1 MYKIKLDDKYIYH
14 PWDKDLQI
22 SDPKLDTELNKNGS
36 FSFSIYPDN
45 PMYNNLEKLKS
56 KLHIMWFD
64 QNGNEKEIFRCRI
77 LSEETDFDGEKTV
90 TCEGDL
96 AFLLDTIQRPYSS
109 TVSPADRFR
118 QLINSHNSQVETDK
132 QFQIGNITVSGD
144 PAKVTENGYPDTRS
158 EIENKLLNV
167 YGGYI
172 RTKEQDGKYYIDYL
186 KEYENKEGQ
195 AVRYGENILDITKY
209 IKAEDIKTCIIP
221 IGATNT
227 ATGKAITIES
237 INNGVD
243 YLYDQAAVD
252 TFGRIYGTVS
262 FSDVESPNTL
272 KQKGQEQVEA
282 LKNLTVSIELTAVD
296 LKDLGYDVKEIAV
309 GDFIPVVSK
318 PHGINSYMQV
328 SKKSQNL
335 KKPEDSSIVLGSTIK
350 TLVENQN
357 IYNSGIQNV
366 IPAVNTAVNTANNAA
381 NTAEQI
387 RVEMDAVTNK
397 LWPINSIYISTVKV
411 NPMSFFGGT
420 WVPFGTG
427 KTLVGVDE
435 NDPDFAPG
443 KSGGHKA
450 LQKHNHSFSGNRTT
464 TEGGGV
470 HGHSFTG
477 TKKSVDQGGV
487 HSHKVTAKYYDG
499 QTAKGS
505 NYARWNDSGNK
516 STTWGSMN
524 NSPSH
529 AHTYTPAGSI
539 SSGGSHNHYYTPSGS
554 IGNSGSGDAQNL
566 QPYITVYMW
575 LRTG

>member
-1 MYKIKLDDKYIYH
+1 MYKVKINDKYIYH

-56 KLHIMWFD
+56 KLRIIWFD
-64 QNGNEKEIFRCRI
+64 QNGNEKEIFRCRV

-109 TVSPADRFR
+109 TVSPADRFT
-118 QLINSHNSQVETDK
+118 QLINAHNSQVEPDK
-132 QFQIGNITVSGD
+132 QFQIGNITMTGD
-144 PAKVTENGYPDTRS
+144 SVKVTENSYPDTRTD
-158 EIENKLLNV
+158 IENKLLNV

-172 RTKEQDGKYYIDYL
+172 RTREQNGKYYIDYL
-186 KEYENKEGQ
+186 KGYEDREGQ
-195 AVRYGENILDITKY
+195 SARYGENILDITKY

-221 IGATNT
+221 LGATNS
-227 ATGKAITIES
+227 ATGKAITIAS
-237 INNGVD
+237 VNNGVD
-243 YLYDQAAVD
+243 YLYDQSAVD
-252 TFGRIYGTVS
+252 TFGKIYGTVS

-309 GDFIPVVSK
+309 GDFIPVVSL

-357 IYNSGIQNV
+357 VYNSGIQNV
-366 IPAVNTAVNTANNAA
+366 IPAVNSAVNTANNAQ
-381 NTAEQI
+381 NTAEQV

-397 LWPINSIYISTVKV
+397 LYPVGSIYISVNNV
-411 NPMSFFGGT
+411 NPSTFFGGS
-420 WVPFGTG
+420 WVAFATG
-427 KTLVGVDE
+427 KTIVGVDTGQGE
-435 NDPDFAPG
+435 FNAVEKSGGDKNAMVIAHYHNVPAQNTTSGGTHDHDIYTRGGIFAPG
-443 KSGGHKA
+443 TSSASSLG
-450 LQKHNHSFSGNRTT
+450 FSDKNNG
-464 TEGGGV
+464 
-470 HGHSFTG
+470 
-477 TKKSVDQGGV
+477 
-487 HSHKVTAKYYDG
+487 
-499 QTAKGS
+499 
-505 NYARWNDSGNK
+505 K
-516 STTWGSMN
+516 STSAIIGDGN
-524 NSPSH
+524 HYHNIP
-529 AHTYTPAGSI
+529 AHNTN
-539 SSGGSHNHYYTPSGS
+539 SSGQSGA
-554 IGNSGSGDAQNL
+554 GKNL
-566 QPYITVYMW
+566 PPYITVYMW
-575 LRTG
+575 KRIG

>member
-1 MYKIKLDDKYIYH
+1 MYKVKLDDKYIYH

-22 SDPKLDTELNKNGS
+22 NDPKLDTELNKNGS
-36 FSFSIYPDN
+36 FSFAIYPDN
-45 PMYNNLEKLKS
+45 PMYNSLEKLKS
-56 KLHIMWFD
+56 KLHIIRFD
-64 QNGNEKEIFRCRI
+64 QNGNEKEIFRCRV

-132 QFQIGNITVSGD
+132 QFQAGNITVSGD
-144 PAKVTENGYPDTRS
+144 PAKVVENGYPDTRTD
-158 EIENKLLNV
+158 IENKLLNV

-172 RTKEQDGKYYIDYL
+172 RTREQDGKYYIDYL

-221 IGATNT
+221 LGATNS

-237 INNGVD
+237 VNNGVD

-252 TFGRIYGTVS
+252 AFGKIYGTAS
-262 FSDVESPNTL
+262 FSDVESPNIL

-282 LKNLTVSIELTAVD
+282 QKNLVVSIELTAVD

-309 GDFIPVVSK
+309 GDFIPVVSR

-381 NTAEQI
+381 NTAEQVK
-387 RVEMDAVTNK
+387 VEMDAITNK
-397 LWPINSIYISTVKV
+397 IWPVNSIYINTVNV
-411 NPMSFFGGT
+411 NPSTFLGGV
-420 WVPFGTG
+420 WVPFATG
-427 KTLVGVDE
+427 KTIVGVDTGQTE
-435 NDPDFAPG
+435 FNTPE
-443 KSGGHKA
+443 KSGGHKE
-450 LQKHNHSFSGNRTT
+450 LQ
-464 TEGGGV
+464 
-470 HGHSFTG
+470 
-477 TKKSVDQGGV
+477 
-487 HSHKVTAKYYDG
+487 
-499 QTAKGS
+499 
-505 NYARWNDSGNK
+505 
-516 STTWGSMN
+516 
-524 NSPSH
+524 SH
-529 AHTYTPAGSI
+529 AHGLNGHKHSVNIT
-539 SSGGSHNHYYTPSGS
+539 SGGQSASHNHTTGNSSYKYWPVATGIPEADSGDVGGNTYKYPRIPSGATWGKITNTGNQS
-554 IGNSGSGDAQNL
+554 SDHSHYVSGSTGGNSGNTTSTGGGNAGNL

-575 LRTG
+575 KRIG

>member
-1 MYKIKLDDKYIYH
+1 MYKVKINDKYIYH

-22 SDPKLDTELNKNGS
+22 CDPKLDTELNKNGS

-45 PMYNNLEKLKS
+45 PMYNSLEKLKS

-64 QNGNEKEIFRCRI
+64 QNGNKKEIFRCRV

-132 QFQIGNITVSGD
+132 QFQIGNITMTGD
-144 PAKVTENGYPDTRS
+144 SVKVTENSYPDTRTD
-158 EIENKLLNV
+158 IENKLLNV

-172 RTKEQDGKYYIDYL
+172 RTREQDGKYYIDYL

-195 AVRYGENILDITKY
+195 AVRYGENIIDITKH
-209 IKAEDIKTCIIP
+209 IKAEDIKTCVIP
-221 IGATNT
+221 IGATNS

-237 INNGVD
+237 VNNGID

-252 TFGRIYGTVS
+252 TFGKIYGTVS
-262 FSDVESPNTL
+262 FSDVESPNIL
-272 KQKGQEQVEA
+272 KQKGQEQVEVQ
-282 LKNLTVSIELTAVD
+282 KNLTVSIELTAVD

-335 KKPEDSSIVLGSTIK
+335 KRPEDSSIVLGSTIK

-381 NTAEQI
+381 NTAEQVK
-387 RVEMDAVTNK
+387 VEMDAVTNK
-397 LWPINSIYISTVKV
+397 LWPVYSIYINTVNV
-411 NPMSFFGGT
+411 NPMTFLGGE

-427 KTLVGVDE
+427 KTLVAVDPNQPE
-435 NDPDFAPG
+435 FSYVE
-443 KSGGHKA
+443 KSGGHKE
-450 LQKHNHSFSGNRTT
+450 LQ
-464 TEGGGV
+464 
-470 HGHSFTG
+470 
-477 TKKSVDQGGV
+477 
-487 HSHKVTAKYYDG
+487 
-499 QTAKGS
+499 
-505 NYARWNDSGNK
+505 
-516 STTWGSMN
+516 
-524 NSPSH
+524 SH
-529 AHTYTPAGSI
+529 AHGLNNHTHGLNNHTHWVNNHTHSIASGGAHRHHLTSYSEDGNALSGTTNKYWINGNKTARYTDTDGAHGHTVN
-539 SSGGSHNHYYTPSGS
+539 SSGGHTSG
-554 IGNSGSGDAQNL
+554 GNSGNTTGPSVANTANAGGGNAGNL

-575 LRTG
+575 KRTN

>member
-1 MYKIKLDDKYIYH
+1 MYKVKLDDKYIYH

-45 PMYNNLEKLKS
+45 PMYNSLEKLKS

-64 QNGNEKEIFRCRI
+64 QNGNEKEIFRCRV
-77 LSEETDFDGEKTV
+77 LSEETDFDGKKTV

-132 QFQIGNITVSGD
+132 QFQIGNITVPGD
-144 PAKVTENGYPDTRS
+144 PAKITENGYPDTRT

-172 RTKEQDGKYYIDYL
+172 RTREQDGKYYIDYL

-221 IGATNT
+221 IGATNS

-237 INNGVD
+237 VNNGVD

-252 TFGRIYGTVS
+252 AFGKIYGTAS
-262 FSDVESPNTL
+262 FSDVESPNIL

-282 LKNLTVSIELTAVD
+282 QKNLVVSIELTAVD

-309 GDFIPVVSK
+309 GDFIPVVSR

-357 IYNSGIQNV
+357 VYNSVIQNV
-366 IPAVNTAVNTANNAA
+366 IPAVNSAVNTANNAA
-381 NTAEQI
+381 NTAEQVK
-387 RVEMDAVTNK
+387 VEMDAITNK
-397 LWPINSIYISTVKV
+397 IWPVNSIYINTV
-411 NPMSFFGGT
+411 
-420 WVPFGTG
+420 
-427 KTLVGVDE
+427 
-435 NDPDFAPG
+435 
-443 KSGGHKA
+443 
-450 LQKHNHSFSGNRTT
+450 
-464 TEGGGV
+464 
-470 HGHSFTG
+470 
-477 TKKSVDQGGV
+477 
-487 HSHKVTAKYYDG
+487 
-499 QTAKGS
+499 
-505 NYARWNDSGNK
+505 
-516 STTWGSMN
+516 
-524 NSPSH
+524 
-529 AHTYTPAGSI
+529 
-539 SSGGSHNHYYTPSGS
+539 
-554 IGNSGSGDAQNL
+554 
-566 QPYITVYMW
+566 
-575 LRTG
+575 

>member
-1 MYKIKLDDKYIYH
+1 MYKVKLDNKYIYH

-22 SDPKLDTELNKNGS
+22 SDPKLEKELNKNGS

-45 PMYNNLEKLKS
+45 PLYNHLEKLKS
-56 KLHIMWFD
+56 KVHILWFD
-64 QNGNEKEIFRCRI
+64 NSGNEKEIFRGRV

-172 RTKEQDGKYYIDYL
+172 RTREQDGKYYIDYL

-221 IGATNT
+221 LGATNS

-237 INNGVD
+237 VNNGVD

-252 TFGRIYGTVS
+252 AFGKIYGTVP
-262 FSDVESPNTL
+262 FSDVESPNIL
-272 KQKGQEQVEA
+272 NQKGQEQVEA
-282 LKNLTVSIELTAVD
+282 QKNLVVSIELTAVD

-309 GDFIPVVSK
+309 GDFIPVVSR

-387 RVEMDAVTNK
+387 RVEMDAVTAK
-397 LWPINSIYISTVKV
+397 MYPVGSIYISV
-411 NPMSFFGGT
+411 NNANPATFFGGS
-420 WVPFGTG
+420 WVAFATG
-427 KTLVGVDE
+427 RTLVGVDASQGE
-435 NDPDFAPG
+435 FNAVE
-443 KSGGHKA
+443 KAGGHKE
-450 LQKHNHSFSGNRTT
+450 LQ
-464 TEGGGV
+464 
-470 HGHSFTG
+470 
-477 TKKSVDQGGV
+477 
-487 HSHKVTAKYYDG
+487 
-499 QTAKGS
+499 
-505 NYARWNDSGNK
+505 
-516 STTWGSMN
+516 
-524 NSPSH
+524 SH
-529 AHTYTPAGSI
+529 AHGLNNHVHNLGNHTHSVPNHTHTMQGSGNHFHYLGI
-539 SSGGSHNHYYTPSGS
+539 DKSAVQKGTSYNKPNNFESGSTSYKSNTTGNHTHTMNSSGSCTTGANNGNTG
-554 IGNSGSGDAQNL
+554 GNSGNTTSTGGGNAGNL

-575 LRTG
+575 KRTN

>member
-1 MYKIKLDDKYIYH
+1 MYKVKINDKYIYH

-56 KLHIMWFD
+56 KLGIIWFD
-64 QNGNEKEIFRCRI
+64 QNGNEKEIFRCRV

-109 TVSPADRFR
+109 TVSPADRFT
-118 QLINSHNSQVETDK
+118 QLINAHNSQVEPDK
-132 QFQIGNITVSGD
+132 QFQIGNITVPGD
-144 PAKVTENGYPDTRS
+144 PAKVTENGYPDTRT

-172 RTKEQDGKYYIDYL
+172 RTREQDGKYYIDYL

-387 RVEMDAVTNK
+387 RVEMDAFTNK
-397 LWPINSIYISTVKV
+397 VWPIGSIYVSVNNV
-411 NPMSFFGGT
+411 NPGTFFGGVWNRFAEGKT
-420 WVPFGTG
+420 IFGVQSNGADGDFTYTESGRGAKTHLHNTGGHALSVQELPPHTHGSKSLTG
-427 KTLVGVDE
+427 KGRFYGYNGWNTSTDGILTFGSNGQTNRWSE
-435 NDPDFAPG
+435 A
-443 KSGGHKA
+443 SGSK
-450 LQKHNHSFSGNRTT
+450 T
-464 TEGGGV
+464 
-470 HGHSFTG
+470 
-477 TKKSVDQGGV
+477 QGGQDFRV
-487 HSHKVTAKYYDG
+487 NATHEHSSVGNGNAHYHGNT
-499 QTAKGS
+499 GS
-505 NYARWNDSGNK
+505 
-516 STTWGSMN
+516 
-524 NSPSH
+524 
-529 AHTYTPAGSI
+529 
-539 SSGGSHNHYYTPSGS
+539 SS
-554 IGNSGSGDAQNL
+554 NL
-566 QPYITVYMW
+566 PPYVMVYMW
-575 LRTG
+575 RRIQ

>member
-1 MYKIKLDDKYIYH
+1 MYKAKLDNKYIYH

-45 PMYNNLEKLKS
+45 PLYNHLEKLKS
-56 KLHIMWFD
+56 KIHILWFD
-64 QNGNEKEIFRCRI
+64 NSGNEKEIFRGRV

-132 QFQIGNITVSGD
+132 QFQIGNITVTGD
-144 PAKVTENGYPDTRS
+144 SAKVTENGYQDTRT

-172 RTKEQDGKYYIDYL
+172 RTREQDGKYYIDYL
-186 KEYENKEGQ
+186 KEYENKECQ

-221 IGATNT
+221 LGATNS

-237 INNGVD
+237 VNNGVD
-243 YLYDQAAVD
+243 YLYDQAAVNA
-252 TFGRIYGTVS
+252 FGKIYGTAS
-262 FSDVESPNTL
+262 FSDVESPNIL

-282 LKNLTVSIELTAVD
+282 QKNLVVSIELTAVD
-296 LKDLGYDVKEIAV
+296 LKDLGYNVKEIAV

-387 RVEMDAVTNK
+387 RVEMDAFTNK
-397 LWPINSIYISTVKV
+397 VWPIGSIYVSVNNV
-411 NPMSFFGGT
+411 NPGTFFGGV
-420 WVPFGTG
+420 WNRFAEG
-427 KTLVGVDE
+427 KTIFGVQSNGADG
-435 NDPDFAPG
+435 DFTYTESGRGA
-443 KSGGHKA
+443 KTHLHNTGGHA
-450 LQKHNHSFSGNRTT
+450 LSVQELPPHTHGLAGSNAQAASKTLTGTTESLYTANQGNYSNGIVKSTKTSNRQYKTDGTTTNAWKQLTVNASHNHSLSGNTT
-464 TEGGGV
+464 SVGNGAS
-470 HGHSFTG
+470 HGHGNTG
-477 TKKSVDQGGV
+477 S
-487 HSHKVTAKYYDG
+487 S
-499 QTAKGS
+499 S
-505 NYARWNDSGNK
+505 NLPPYA
-516 STTWGSMN
+516 M
-524 NSPSH
+524 
-529 AHTYTPAGSI
+529 
-539 SSGGSHNHYYTPSGS
+539 
-554 IGNSGSGDAQNL
+554 
-566 QPYITVYMW
+566 VYMW
-575 LRTG
+575 RRIQ

>member
-1 MYKIKLDDKYIYH
+1 MYKVKIKDKYIYH

-45 PMYNNLEKLKS
+45 PMYNSLEKLKS

-64 QNGNEKEIFRCRI
+64 QNGNEKEIFRCRV

-118 QLINSHNSQVETDK
+118 QLINSHNSQVEADK
-132 QFQIGNITVSGD
+132 QFQIGNITVAGD
-144 PAKVTENGYPDTRS
+144 PAKVTENGYPDTRTD
-158 EIENKLLNV
+158 IENKLLNV

-172 RTKEQDGKYYIDYL
+172 RTREQDGKYYIDYL

-195 AVRYGENILDITKY
+195 AVRYGENILDITKH

-221 IGATNT
+221 IGATNS

-237 INNGVD
+237 VNNGVD

-252 TFGRIYGTVS
+252 TFGKIYGTVS
-262 FSDVESPNTL
+262 FSDVESPNIL

-282 LKNLTVSIELTAVD
+282 LNNLTVSIELTAVD

-309 GDFIPVVSK
+309 GDFIPVVSR

-335 KKPEDSSIVLGSTIK
+335 KKPEDSSIVIGSTIK

-357 IYNSGIQNV
+357 VYNSGIQNV
-366 IPAVNTAVNTANNAA
+366 IPAVNTAVNTANNAQ
-381 NTAEQI
+381 NTAEKV

-397 LWPINSIYISTVKV
+397 LWPIGSIYTSVNNV
-411 NPMSFFGGT
+411 NPGTFFGGV
-420 WVPFGTG
+420 WNRFAEG
-427 KTLVGVDE
+427 KTIFGVQSNGADG
-435 NDPDFAPG
+435 DFTYTESG
-443 KSGGHKA
+443 RGSKTHLHSTGGHALSVQEIPSHVHGLEGAKA
-450 LQKHNHSFSGNRTT
+450 TSKTLTGTTESLYTANQGNYSNGIVKSIKTSNRQYQTDGTSTNAWKQLTVNATHDHPLSGNTT
-464 TEGGGV
+464 SVGSGAS
-470 HGHSFTG
+470 HGHGNTG
-477 TKKSVDQGGV
+477 S
-487 HSHKVTAKYYDG
+487 S
-499 QTAKGS
+499 S
-505 NYARWNDSGNK
+505 NL
-516 STTWGSMN
+516 
-524 NSPSH
+524 P
-529 AHTYTPAGSI
+529 
-539 SSGGSHNHYYTPSGS
+539 
-554 IGNSGSGDAQNL
+554 
-566 QPYITVYMW
+566 PYVMVYMW
-575 LRTG
+575 RRIQ

>member
-1 MYKIKLDDKYIYH
+1 MYKVKIKDKYIYH

-45 PMYNNLEKLKS
+45 PMYNSLEKLKS

-64 QNGNEKEIFRCRI
+64 QNGNEKEIFRCRV

-118 QLINSHNSQVETDK
+118 QLINSHNSQVEADK
-132 QFQIGNITVSGD
+132 QFQIGNITVAGD
-144 PAKVTENGYPDTRS
+144 PAKVTENGYPDTRTD
-158 EIENKLLNV
+158 IENKLLNV

-172 RTKEQDGKYYIDYL
+172 RTREQDGKYYIDYL

-195 AVRYGENILDITKY
+195 AVRYGENILDITKH

-221 IGATNT
+221 IGATNS

-237 INNGVD
+237 VNNGVD

-252 TFGRIYGTVS
+252 TFGKIYGTVS
-262 FSDVESPNTL
+262 FSDVESPNIL

-282 LKNLTVSIELTAVD
+282 LNNLTVSIELTAVD

-309 GDFIPVVSK
+309 GDFIPVVSRH
-318 PHGINSYMQV
+318 HGINSYMQV

-335 KKPEDSSIVLGSTIK
+335 KKPEDSSIVIGSTIK

-357 IYNSGIQNV
+357 VYNSGIQNV

-381 NTAEQI
+381 NTAQQVK
-387 RVEMDAVTNK
+387 VEMDAVTNK
-397 LWPINSIYISTVKV
+397 LWPVDSIYISVKNV
-411 NPMSFFGGT
+411 NPGTFFGGS
-420 WVPFGTG
+420 WVSFATG
-427 KTLVGVDE
+427 KTIVGVDTGQGE
-435 NDPDFAPG
+435 FNAVE
-443 KSGGHKA
+443 KSGGHKE
-450 LQKHNHSFSGNRTT
+450 LQ
-464 TEGGGV
+464 
-470 HGHSFTG
+470 
-477 TKKSVDQGGV
+477 
-487 HSHKVTAKYYDG
+487 
-499 QTAKGS
+499 
-505 NYARWNDSGNK
+505 
-516 STTWGSMN
+516 
-524 NSPSH
+524 SH
-529 AHTYTPAGSI
+529 AHGMNNHVHSLNNHTHTVPNHVHTMQGAGNHYHYLGINKDAVQKGTSYNKPNNFESGSTSYKSNTTGNHTHTMN
-539 SSGGSHNHYYTPSGS
+539 SSGTCTTG
-554 IGNSGSGDAQNL
+554 GNSGNTGGNSGNTTSTGGGDSGNL

-575 LRTG
+575 KRTN

>member
-1 MYKIKLDDKYIYH
+1 MYKVKLDNKYIYH

-22 SDPKLDTELNKNGS
+22 SDPKLEKELNKNGS

-45 PMYNNLEKLKS
+45 PLYNHLEKLKS
-56 KLHIMWFD
+56 KVHILWFD
-64 QNGNEKEIFRCRI
+64 NSGNEKEIFRGRV

-144 PAKVTENGYPDTRS
+144 PAKVTENGYLDTRS

-172 RTKEQDGKYYIDYL
+172 RTREQDGKYYIDYL

-221 IGATNT
+221 LGATNS

-237 INNGVD
+237 VNNGVD

-252 TFGRIYGTVS
+252 AFGKIYGTAS
-262 FSDVESPNTL
+262 FSDVESPNIL

-282 LKNLTVSIELTAVD
+282 QKNLVVSIELTAVD

-309 GDFIPVVSK
+309 GDFIPVVSR

-357 IYNSGIQNV
+357 VYNSGIQNV
-366 IPAVNTAVNTANNAA
+366 IPAVNSAVNTANNAA

-387 RVEMDAVTNK
+387 RVEMDAVTAK
-397 LWPINSIYISTVKV
+397 MYPVGSIYISV
-411 NPMSFFGGT
+411 NNANPATFFGGS
-420 WVPFGTG
+420 WVAFATG
-427 KTLVGVDE
+427 RTLVGVDASQGE
-435 NDPDFAPG
+435 FNAVE
-443 KSGGHKA
+443 KAGGHKE
-450 LQKHNHSFSGNRTT
+450 LQ
-464 TEGGGV
+464 
-470 HGHSFTG
+470 
-477 TKKSVDQGGV
+477 
-487 HSHKVTAKYYDG
+487 
-499 QTAKGS
+499 
-505 NYARWNDSGNK
+505 
-516 STTWGSMN
+516 
-524 NSPSH
+524 SH
-529 AHTYTPAGSI
+529 AHGLNNHVHNLGNHTHSVPNHTHTMQGSGNHFHYLGI
-539 SSGGSHNHYYTPSGS
+539 DKSAVQKGTSYNKPNNFESGSTSYKSNTTGNHTHTMNSSGSCTTGANNGNTG
-554 IGNSGSGDAQNL
+554 GNSGNTTSTGGGNAGNL

-575 LRTG
+575 KRTN